1 MRVLLGCVLLS
12 LAACSS
18 TETKEDLGPSG
29 LPDFDREVS
38 LSTEWR
44 QQVGQGMGKAF
55 ARMAPTV
62 DESHIYVSDARGL
75 VQSLALEDGDVSWEI
90 RLDTELT
97 AGVAVGQR
105 FAYVA
110 SANGDVIALDK
121 TNGDEV
127 WRTFVKSEVVSLPV
141 EDKDQLAL
149 QTVDGHLHLLD
160 VNDGVIK
167 WSYDSNFPSL
177 SIRGTSSPLFNGD
190 QVIAGFANG
199 KVTAV
204 SRLDGS
210 VVWQERIGIPAGRSE
225 LERLVDIDG
234 QLLKQDDL
242 LYVIG
247 YQGHLAAIDLRSGK
261 MVWKQEASSYH
272 GPIAGLGNLYMVN
285 DQDHI
290 VALDD
295 RSATE
300 VWEQVDLHGRQL
312 TELVM
317 FANHI
322 AVADYEGYVHLVK
335 QLDGSLVGRNQV
347 VRPPVDW
354 VRGGSYT
361 FKHPSQYFAQ
371 DPGVR
376 TKLVVSG
383 KYLVAANNSGYLTV
397 FELEE

>member
-1 MRVLLGCVLLS
+1 MRIILGCLLLS

-18 TETKEDLGPSG
+18 TETKEDLGPNG

-44 QQVGQGMGKAF
+44 QQIGKGMGKAF

-62 DESHIYVSDARGL
+62 DQSHIFVSDAQGL
-75 VQSLALEDGDVSWEI
+75 VQSLELEDGSVSWEAQ
-90 RLDTELT
+90 LDTELT
-97 AGVAVGQR
+97 AGVAVGQT
-105 FAYVA
+105 FAYVGT
-110 SANGDVIALDK
+110 ANGDVIALDK
-121 TNGDEV
+121 TTGAEA
-127 WRTFVKSEVVSLPV
+127 WRTFVKSEIVSLPV
-141 EDKDQLAL
+141 EDNGQLAL
-149 QTVDGHLHLLD
+149 QTVDGHLHLL
-160 VNDGVIK
+160 NAEDGALK
-167 WSYDSNFPSL
+167 WSFDSNLPSL
-177 SIRGTSSPLFNGD
+177 SIRGTSSPVFNGD

-199 KVTAV
+199 KVSALN
-204 SRLDGS
+204 RADGS

-272 GPIAGLGNLYMVN
+272 GPLAGLGNLYMVN

-322 AVADYEGYVHLVK
+322 AVADFEGYIHLVK
-335 QLDGSLVGRNQV
+335 QLDGSLVGRDQV

-354 VRGGSYT
+354 VRAGSYA

-397 FELEE
+397 FQLKE